1 MQNEKTALGEA
12 TPERLASPAVIKTQ
26 HMHMQRGAAPGPP
39 SDLQPDSSPASG
51 QPAVSPSSAL
61 TSKSVRQSEI
71 HPQAQQLSP
80 DNTVKHN
87 FVRIQA
93 NKIPNSVDLL
103 EAYVHEPNK
112 LQNLPPTQPQKDP
125 LIRLYGL
132 SMFVDN
138 YSPATEAR
146 DEINTFAKA
155 DTILAD
161 LQRILQNDLL
171 RGDGIGST
179 RQIGNAPQ
187 KRSTLAVCRLLQRL
201 PCRPGQASAFI
212 YNHVM
217 AADTG
222 CSDFPARRCRRS
234 TQAKQRPRVRQ
245 SL

>member
-1 MQNEKTALGEA
+1 MQNEKRALVEA
-12 TPERLASPAVIKTQ
+12 TQERLASPAVIKTQ
-26 HMHMQRGAAPGPP
+26 HMHVQRGAAPGSP
-39 SDLQPDSSPASG
+39 SDLRPASSPASG
-51 QPAVSPSSAL
+51 QPAASPSSAL
-61 TSKSVRQSEI
+61 ISKSVRQSEI
-71 HPQAQQLSP
+71 HQQAQQLSP

-146 DEINTFAKA
+146 DEITTFAQA

-161 LQRILQNDLL
+161 LQRILRNDLL

-179 RQIGNAPQ
+179 RQIGA
-187 KRSTLAVCRLLQRL
+187 LAVCRLLQRL
-201 PCRPGQASAFI
+201 AVAQASVFI

-217 AADTG
+217 SADTG
-222 CSDFPARRCRRS
+222 CCTLPARRCKRS
-234 TQAKQRPRVRQ
+234 TQAKQRPHVRQ
-245 SL
+245 FL